1 MSRIWWPYAWTTAD
15 RQSKHGISRV
25 LPPGPDGLELISRG
39 EFEEG
44 AELARAGGVP
54 QLVQGLG
61 FDLADTFA
69 GEGERLAHF
78 LERVLAAEFPHQ
90 LPGRA
95 EQLVDRLD
103 HMYWDADRARLVG
116 NGSGDGLANPPRTIS
131 RELVATA
138 PLELVHGLHEADVP
152 FLDQI

>member
-25 LPPGPDGLELISRG
+25 LHPGPDGLELISRG
-39 EFEEG
+39 KFEEG

-54 QLVQGLG
+54 QLVQGLD

-78 LERVLAAEFPHQ
+78 LERVLAAVFQPEAHLDDLFLAWGERLQ
-90 LPGRA
+90 YLRGLLL
-95 EQLVDRLD
+95 QVQIDDR
-103 HMYWDADRARLVG
+103 V
-116 NGSGDGLANPPRTIS
+116 
-131 RELVATA
+131 
-138 PLELVHGLHEADVP
+138 
-152 FLDQI
+152 